1 MQHLPALQRWQ
12 AGYGWA
18 IRAIWQSAETSTCSA
33 PMRVWRRVHE
43 VASVQVA
50 VALSRNW
57 KPAMVE
63 GMPDVFTGGWVGY
76 CGYDTVRYV
85 YSSKALSISD
95 ACDTQALPEHSDVVI
110 MFPSSRSINTP
121 PGISATVLGTSP
133 KR

>member
-1 MQHLPALQRWQ
+1 M
-12 AGYGWA
+12 AGLFG
-18 IRAIWQSAETSTCSA
+18 QSAERSTHSA
-33 PMRVWRRVHE
+33 PMRVGMVQE

-85 YSSKALSISD
+85 YSSKALSLSVCVLIRLM
-95 ACDTQALPEHSDVVI
+95 Q
-110 MFPSSRSINTP
+110 SI
-121 PGISATVLGTSP
+121 
-133 KR
+133 